1 MCIGKWT
8 VPIPKVKPIADDEM
22 FRQMKTGTLTNTHI

>member
-1 MCIGKWT
+1 MFIQIGKWT

-22 FRQMKTGTLTNTHI
+22 FRQMKTGMYT